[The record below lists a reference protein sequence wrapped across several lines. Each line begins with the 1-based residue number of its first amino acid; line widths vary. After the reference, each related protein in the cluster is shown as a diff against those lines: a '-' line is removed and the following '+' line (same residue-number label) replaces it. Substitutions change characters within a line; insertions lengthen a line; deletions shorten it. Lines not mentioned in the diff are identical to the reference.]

1 MNSSYGDQM
10 SQMSMETRQNAV
22 VSSSNDNTNKAK
34 DEFKRKQQQLAE
46 QENTNLWQHPYVDVL
61 KHFKLLPGSDFKLN
75 KKAGDVNEYFVS
87 TSNFTHNYLIGQ
99 GNRQESDQ
107 HRRFHL
113 CEQLR
118 AVASPILQ
126 YQGFGTN
133 GEIHLFPG
141 EKPASWT
148 AIQLPYRLGHGG
160 EISWDQDIYQ

>member
-34 DEFKRKQQQLAE
+34 EEFKRKQQQLAE

-87 TSNFTHNYLIGQ
+87 
-99 GNRQESDQ
+99 
-107 HRRFHL
+107 RFNL
-113 CEQLR
+113 
-118 AVASPILQ
+118 
-126 YQGFGTN
+126 Y
-133 GEIHLFPG
+133 
-141 EKPASWT
+141 
-148 AIQLPYRLGHGG
+148 
-160 EISWDQDIYQ
+160 